1 MGESSLILEAPAQ
14 FSTTTG
20 GVLVL
25 KNTNNDSAGLLVSE
39 SGGYGL
45 WVRTARDTGLVIDD
59 AGRNGIYA
67 FGGAAD
73 AELHGQTGLVV
84 GGIPVSDASVA
95 IDILLTGNSCFP
107 CGPEDDDG
115 VIRSDPSLSSSD
127 IFMYSNDAFMVR
139 LDTNGGDNGVFQVQS
154 GDGAAVFQVSENG
167 DVHVNGNIVHS
178 SDRDVKASLGAVDS
192 REVLDGL
199 ANLEISRWSFLAD
212 ESGTPHVG
220 PMAQNFNAAFGLG
233 GDDDRYIS
241 ATDADGVTMAAI
253 QGLYALVLEQQA
265 RIEALEAEVL
275 AARGE

>member
-1 MGESSLILEAPAQ
+1 
-14 FSTTTG
+14 
-20 GVLVL
+20 
-25 KNTNNDSAGLLVSE
+25 
-39 SGGYGL
+39 
-45 WVRTARDTGLVIDD
+45 
-59 AGRNGIYA
+59 
-67 FGGAAD
+67 
-73 AELHGQTGLVV
+73 
-84 GGIPVSDASVA
+84 
-95 IDILLTGNSCFP
+95 
-107 CGPEDDDG
+107 
-115 VIRSDPSLSSSD
+115 
-127 IFMYSNDAFMVR
+127 MYSNDAFMVR

-220 PMAQNFNAAFGLG
+220 PMAQDFNAAFGLG